1 MFGRE
6 CLGGA
11 QVGVARS
18 FLVCS
23 VVPDAGVTRAPR
35 NPASLLGPAADSTDS
50 GGAAGRTEG
59 SSMPAAGGLVRPG
72 QWERNLLK
80 VSPPHPLFQRAFTAA
95 RTAMQAA
102 PGPLVCGHGGLQSK
116 RDYGGHGLALSFP
129 RSAAR
134 WARSNREYTTVHPW
148 KRHSQGSRRT
158 PRIGA
163 RASCFSLSRSEFSF
177 RLAACCNKPGARP
190 ATVGNGA
197 FPA

>member
-1 MFGRE
+1 MLLRPLLFCKKKPLAAWLGRASGSE
-6 CLGGA
+6 TFS
-11 QVGVARS
+11 R
-18 FLVCS
+18 FLPHTPS
-23 VVPDAGVTRAPR
+23 S
-35 NPASLLGPAADSTDS
+35 NASLL
-50 GGAAGRTEG
+50 
-59 SSMPAAGGLVRPG
+59 
-72 QWERNLLK
+72 
-80 VSPPHPLFQRAFTAA
+80 PP
-95 RTAMQAA
+95 MQAA

-134 WARSNREYTTVHPW
+134 WARSNREYTTFHPW
-148 KRHSQGSRRT
+148 NQHSQGSRRT

-163 RASCFSLSRSEFSF
+163 RASCFSLTRSEFSF